1 MKRSTASALSNRAS
15 RPIPIPS
22 GRVGLSVVLLALA
35 IGATLLFQTPQPS
48 AQSAAVDR
56 PVPVSVATVQSSD
69 LQVYLNGLGTVTPL
83 NSVTVRSRVDGEL
96 IALHFAEGQMVREG
110 ALLAEIDPRPFQIQL
125 QQAQAQLARDQALL
139 TNAQQDLTRYEQLL
153 KEDSI
158 AQQQVS
164 TQQALVRQYQAALQ
178 GDHAQLGN
186 ARLQLDYTRI
196 TAPIGGRIGLRTV
209 DRGNLVRAADP
220 NGLAVI
226 TQTQPIAVVFDIPED
241 DLSRV
246 RERLRKASLP
256 VTAFNRDQST
266 TLGQGQLT
274 AIDNRINATT
284 GMVRLKAQFPNRDEQ
299 LFPNQFV
306 NARLLLEV
314 ARNSRVIPDAAI
326 QRGADGPYVWV
337 VGPDQKVTA
346 RPIQTATRDRG
357 LTAITA
363 GLQIG
368 ERVVIDGTERL
379 AEGKAVEIVKKSQP
393 ADEAP
398 QSP

>member
-1 MKRSTASALSNRAS
+1 M
-15 RPIPIPS
+15 
-22 GRVGLSVVLLALA
+22 
-35 IGATLLFQTPQPS
+35 
-48 AQSAAVDR
+48 
-56 PVPVSVATVQSSD
+56 
-69 LQVYLNGLGTVTPL
+69 
-83 NSVTVRSRVDGEL
+83 
-96 IALHFAEGQMVREG
+96 
-110 ALLAEIDPRPFQIQL
+110 
-125 QQAQAQLARDQALL
+125 
-139 TNAQQDLTRYEQLL
+139 
-153 KEDSI
+153 
-158 AQQQVS
+158 
-164 TQQALVRQYQAALQ
+164 
-178 GDHAQLGN
+178 
-186 ARLQLDYTRI
+186 
-196 TAPIGGRIGLRTV
+196 
-209 DRGNLVRAADP
+209 
-220 NGLAVI
+220 
-226 TQTQPIAVVFDIPED
+226 
-241 DLSRV
+241 

-284 GMVRLKAQFPNRDEQ
+284 GMVRLKAQFPNRDER

-326 QRGADGPYVWV
+326 QRGTAGAYVWV
-337 VGPDQKVTA
+337 VQPDQKVTA

-393 ADEAP
+393 ADEAS

>member
-1 MKRSTASALSNRAS
+1 M
-15 RPIPIPS
+15 
-22 GRVGLSVVLLALA
+22 
-35 IGATLLFQTPQPS
+35 
-48 AQSAAVDR
+48 
-56 PVPVSVATVQSSD
+56 
-69 LQVYLNGLGTVTPL
+69 
-83 NSVTVRSRVDGEL
+83 
-96 IALHFAEGQMVREG
+96 
-110 ALLAEIDPRPFQIQL
+110 
-125 QQAQAQLARDQALL
+125 
-139 TNAQQDLTRYEQLL
+139 
-153 KEDSI
+153 
-158 AQQQVS
+158 
-164 TQQALVRQYQAALQ
+164 
-178 GDHAQLGN
+178 
-186 ARLQLDYTRI
+186 DYTRI
-196 TAPIGGRIGLRTV
+196 TALIGGCIGLHTV
-209 DRGNLVRAADP
+209 DCGNLVRAANSNDL
-220 NGLAVI
+220 GVI
-226 TQTQPIAVVFDIPED
+226 TQTQPIAMVFDIPD
-241 DLSRV
+241 DGLPRV

-284 GMVRLKAQFPNRDEQ
+284 GMVRLKAQFPNRDER

-326 QRGADGPYVWV
+326 QRGAAEPYVWV

-379 AEGKAVEIVKKSQP
+379 AEGEAVEIIKTSQP
-393 ADEAP
+393 ADEAS

>member
-1 MKRSTASALSNRAS
+1 MKRSTASAPSNRAS
-15 RPIPIPS
+15 RPIPIPG

-139 TNAQQDLTRYEQLL
+139 ANAQQDLARYEQLL

-284 GMVRLKAQFPNRDEQ
+284 GMVRLKAQFPNRDER

-314 ARNSRVIPDAAI
+314 ARDSRVIPDAAI

-393 ADEAP
+393 ADEAS

>member
-15 RPIPIPS
+15 RPIPIPG

-139 TNAQQDLTRYEQLL
+139 TNAQQDLARYEQLL

-284 GMVRLKAQFPNRDEQ
+284 GMVRLKAQFPNRDER

-326 QRGADGPYVWV
+326 QRGTAGAYVWV
-337 VGPDQKVTA
+337 VQPDQKVTA

>member
-15 RPIPIPS
+15 RPIPIPG

-284 GMVRLKAQFPNRDEQ
+284 GMVRLKAQFPNRDER

-326 QRGADGPYVWV
+326 QRGTAGAYVWV
-337 VGPDQKVTA
+337 VQPDQKVTA

-393 ADEAP
+393 ADEAS